1 LTALGQSTT
10 ILTHRFVSLP
20 PDVTASTLTIS
31 IVTYRPDLAL
41 LDRTLHTLAG
51 SLAAAREQGLLRVAN
66 VALIDNSEERGIAA
80 AVIKLAQENFRDS
93 EFTMSY
99 LHGHANIGYGA
110 AHNLVMHGG
119 NTHFHLVLNPDVE
132 LDADAL
138 SEALRYFDAHPE
150 VGVIAP
156 AVTSSAGTRE
166 YLCKRY
172 PSVAD
177 LAVRG
182 LASSW
187 VRRLFRRRLER
198 YEMRDFIDQAPADG
212 AVSPVPVMSGSCMLL
227 RRKAIEATGGFDPGY
242 FLYFEDFDWSVRLNR
257 VTQSAYVPAVRAMHH
272 GGGAAGKGW
281 RHIAYFVRS
290 AIRFF
295 NKNGWRWW

>member
-1 LTALGQSTT
+1 MA
-10 ILTHRFVSLP
+10 
-20 PDVTASTLTIS
+20 ASTLTIS
-31 IVTYRPDLAL
+31 IVTYRPDLTL
-41 LDRTLHTLAG
+41 LDRTLQTLAA
-51 SLAAAREQGLLRVAN
+51 SLAAARAQGLLRVAN
-66 VALIDNSEERGIAA
+66 VALIDNSEQRDIATM
-80 AVIKLAQENFRDS
+80 VIKLAQENFRDS
-93 EFTMSY
+93 DFTMSY

-132 LDADAL
+132 LDVDAL
-138 SEALRYFDAHPE
+138 PAALRYFEAHPD

-156 AVTSSAGTRE
+156 AVTDAGGKRE

-172 PSVAD
+172 PTVVD
-177 LAVRG
+177 LALRG
-182 LASSW
+182 LAPKW
-187 VRRLFRRRLER
+187 LRPVFRRRLDR
-198 YEMRDFIDQAPADG
+198 YEMRDIIGKAPPDDAI
-212 AVSPVPVMSGSCMLL
+212 SPVPVMSGSCMLL
-227 RRKAIEATGGFDPGY
+227 RRKAIDATGGFDPGY

-257 VTQSAYVPAVRAMHH
+257 VTQTAYVPSVRVVHH

-290 AIRFF
+290 GVRFF

>member
-1 LTALGQSTT
+1 VA
-10 ILTHRFVSLP
+10 
-20 PDVTASTLTIS
+20 ASTLTIS

-41 LDRTLHTLAG
+41 LDRTLQTLAA

-93 EFTMSY
+93 DFTMSY

-119 NTHFHLVLNPDVE
+119 NTHYHLVLNPDVE
-132 LDADAL
+132 LDVDAL
-138 SEALRYFDAHPE
+138 PGAMRYFDEHPDI
-150 VGVIAP
+150 GVIAP
-156 AVTSSAGTRE
+156 AVTNAAGARE

-177 LAVRG
+177 LALRG
-182 LASSW
+182 LAPSW
-187 VRRLFRRRLER
+187 LRPLFRRRLDR
-198 YEMRDFIDQAPADG
+198 YEMRDVMESVAAG
-212 AVSPVPVMSGSCMLL
+212 ATVSPVPVMSGSCMLL
-227 RRKAIEATGGFDPGY
+227 RRKAIEATGGFDPAF

-257 VTQSAYVPAVRAMHH
+257 VTKSAYVPAVRAVHH
-272 GGGAAGKGW
+272 GGGAAAKGW
-281 RHIAYFVRS
+281 RHIGYFVRS
-290 AIRFF
+290 ALRFF